1 MRLEGLLASGQVS
14 WFFLDAM
21 GIDPWILSIRK
32 RTHCPL
38 HRAPPPRPISTT
50 ANKSDTG
57 LDLKNMLNLNRENC
71 EQILLA
77 LSRWPRESRRV
88 GFWAR
93 SPPSFP
99 TKLSDRR
106 SFQQP
111 SAYAKTQIRT
121 SSTKCASIS
130 HRRVFCTNKAVFVHI
145 ASFNIFGKYSSFL
158 NNRPDF

>member
-1 MRLEGLLASGQVS
+1 MRCNGNRPMNLEHQQKEA
-14 WFFLDAM
+14 
-21 GIDPWILSIRK
+21 LSSVHS
-32 RTHCPL
+32 TML
-38 HRAPPPRPISTT
+38 HHAPPRLIITT

-57 LDLKNMLNLNRENC
+57 LDLKNMLNSNRKNC
-71 EQILLA
+71 EQIFLA

-130 HRRVFCTNKAVFVHI
+130 HRRVFCTNKAVFVQHI
-145 ASFNIFGKYSSFL
+145 ASFNIFGLGNKWSNGLTLY
-158 NNRPDF
+158 

>member
-1 MRLEGLLASGQVS
+1 MKDFKNPTTFFKKSNNLSFTCLEMQWESTHESRASGKGRTVHSTTPHLAS
-14 WFFLDAM
+14 
-21 GIDPWILSIRK
+21 
-32 RTHCPL
+32 T
-38 HRAPPPRPISTT
+38 
-50 ANKSDTG
+50 KSVTG
-57 LDLKNMLNLNRENC
+57 LDLKNMLNSNRKNC
-71 EQILLA
+71 EQIFLA

-130 HRRVFCTNKAVFVHI
+130 HRRVFSIYSIYLLTYMGVFDSVQTR
-145 ASFNIFGKYSSFL
+145 AAC
-158 NNRPDF
+158 

>member
-1 MRLEGLLASGQVS
+1 MQWESTHESRASAKGSTVQ
-14 WFFLDAM
+14 
-21 GIDPWILSIRK
+21 
-32 RTHCPL
+32 CPL
-38 HRAPPPRPISTT
+38 HHAPPCLIPRLITT
-50 ANKSDTG
+50 ATKSGTW
-57 LDLKNMLNLNRENC
+57 LDLKNMLNSNRKNC
-71 EQILLA
+71 EQIFLA

-130 HRRVFCTNKAVFVHI
+130 HRRVFCTNNAVFVQHI
-145 ASFNIFGKYSSFL
+145 ASFNIFGLGNKWSNGLTLYLSQTKSCT
-158 NNRPDF
+158 